1 VHVHQRR
8 AIPYSKEKTHKRPI
22 TSRECT
28 SKKGNTMVKRKKGQK
43 SNDKPCM
50 YIKEGQYHGQKK
62 NIHKRAITSRACTS
76 TKGNTMVKRK
86 KHTKGQIMICKKTNT
101 TEN

>member
-8 AIPYSKEKTHKRPI
+8 AIPWSKEKKP
-22 TSRECT
+22 
-28 SKKGNTMVKRKKGQK
+28 QK
-43 SNDKPCM
+43 ANNKPCM